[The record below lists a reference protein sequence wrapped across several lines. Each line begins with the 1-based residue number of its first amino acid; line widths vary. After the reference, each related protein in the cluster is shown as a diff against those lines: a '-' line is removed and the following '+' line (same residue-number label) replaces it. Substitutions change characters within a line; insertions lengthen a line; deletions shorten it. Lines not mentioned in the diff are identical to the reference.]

1 MAESFSRDKSI
12 SQIYFNLASN
22 TYPGVYLSWDRLTS
36 NDFGLNISPVI
47 GENTT
52 QRMYVVLRS
61 TMINGNYIEIGRV
74 QVPTSEFI
82 DESGIPGYYYII
94 QLVQLDLNTNIQTII
109 ANSSP
114 IKGDELLI
122 FSSLAYEVSRF
133 LDIPVRDEEILFNSD
148 RTQGYVS
155 HNNIVYSPK
164 PEVRISGNSSSG
176 TAESYP
182 IIDDALGIPY
192 SNLVIEDPT
201 SNYVVTTPTGT
212 FPITTLFYQIQQNG
226 RIFFQGLYNGSLYPV
241 SIPIYDTVLVTY
253 RVRLFSNTEM
263 NDALFQA
270 LQYINARPGSP
281 KYNDLSSTPYYY
293 EPAIITIATYYL
305 LRRLLMRL
313 TTREVRLLIG
323 DLGDTSGNNY
333 SAGMDLVKTMMD
345 EYNKDMD
352 KLAQNAAWAYYPNT
366 QSVTTDTYQLPGSRS
381 AMFRSMFFK
390 DAGGYG

>member
-1 MAESFSRDKSI
+1 MPEGFSRDKSI

-36 NDFGLNISPVI
+36 NDFGLYITPVV

-61 TMINGNYIEIGRV
+61 TTINGNYVEVGRV

-82 DESGIPGYYYII
+82 DDSGIPGYYYVI
-94 QLVQLDLNTNIQTII
+94 QLVQIDLSQNLQTTI
-109 ANSSP
+109 ATSSP

-122 FSSLAYEVSRF
+122 FSSLAYEISRF
-133 LDIPVRDEEILFNSD
+133 LDIPVRDEEILFNAD
-148 RTQGYVS
+148 RTQGYVA

-164 PEVRISGNSSSG
+164 PEVRISGNSNSG
-176 TAESYP
+176 MFESFP

-192 SNLVIEDPT
+192 SSLVIDDP
-201 SNYVVTTPTGT
+201 SNNYVVSTSNGN

-226 RIFFQGLYNGSLYPV
+226 RIFFQGLYNGVLYPV
-241 SIPIYDTVLVTY
+241 SIPIYDTITVSY

-270 LQYINARPGSP
+270 LQYINSRPGSP

-313 TTREVRLLIG
+313 TTREIRLLLG
-323 DLGDTSGNNY
+323 DLGDTGGSNY
-333 SAGMDLVKTMMD
+333 TAGLDLVKTMMD
-345 EYNKDMD
+345 EYSKDMD
-352 KLAQNAAWAYYPNT
+352 KLAQNAAWAYYPGT
-366 QSVTTDTYQLPGSRS
+366 ITVTTDTYQLPGSRS